1 MHSAAIRASVGERGL
16 LVAEGVSRVLDD
28 SPAAAGDRAMR
39 VARNGIEPSG
49 RSGCYHWIVERAIS
63 WQAGC

>member
-1 MHSAAIRASVGERGL
+1 M
-16 LVAEGVSRVLDD
+16 LDD